1 MPFYHGNQK
10 AQVMQLNSSLR
21 LIATFTVNDSKAS
34 VASHHDFA
42 FNRYPALKEILSSVA
57 ENTSAIP
64 VLSACDNTLITAFTE
79 LNIAKTINID
89 QENSIRFYQHVD
101 ITLTII
107 ARFADQ
113 PSSRKSLDITAKAD
127 LVKWVVRHY
136 LANNA
141 DITSL
146 TQENLNV
153 LNTLG
158 VLVDQQP
165 PSIVYYPSL
174 DNSDWQQQIASAERL
189 YLQVENNPIP
199 EPMLKLLGTKIPEVP
214 NANVLWGC
222 EAGSRLPFAT
232 VVPKN
237 KMNELDLSPE
247 SISNRI
253 RVKEQKSQW
262 KQKIEIARV
271 NFKRQAYAKIDD
283 IISSKQ
289 QLTLQRHMRELV
301 SHHYFGP
308 LNDGQVE
315 RRMGIH
321 NESVTAALHLRL
333 TKLVSLVT
341 GKDLKPSYAYLGCYL
356 DGAELKPHVDRPQ
369 CQFNLS
375 IVFDM
380 SDEKDQTTEPWPIF
394 LKKNNQTT
402 AVNLAIGSGL
412 LYRGTELEHWRK
424 PLPKGQRA
432 IVCFYHFVEK
442 TFKGSTV

>member
-1 MPFYHGNQK
+1 
-10 AQVMQLNSSLR
+10 MQFNSSLR
-21 LIATFTVNDSKAS
+21 LIATFTVNDSKTS

-42 FNRYPALKEILSSVA
+42 FNRYPELKQILSSAA
-57 ENTSAIP
+57 ENTPA
-64 VLSACDNTLITAFTE
+64 VVALSTCDKTLINAFTD
-79 LNIAKTINID
+79 LDIAKIARVD
-89 QENSIRFYQHVD
+89 QEQTIHFNEHLD
-101 ITLTII
+101 INLTII
-107 ARFADQ
+107 ARFAEQ
-113 PSSRKSLDITAKAD
+113 PSSRKSLDIVTNPFLAK
-127 LVKWVVRHY
+127 WIMSNY
-136 LANNA
+136 LANEM
-141 DITSL
+141 DIASL
-146 TQENLNV
+146 NSEKLDE
-153 LNTLG
+153 LKSLG

-174 DNSDWQQQIASAERL
+174 DDSDWQQQIATAERL
-189 YLQVENNPIP
+189 YLQVENTPIP
-199 EPMLKLLGTKIPEVP
+199 EPMLKLLGTKTPEVP
-214 NANVLWGC
+214 NANIIWGC

-232 VVPKN
+232 VVPEN
-237 KMNELDLSPE
+237 KINELDLNPDSTR
-247 SISNRI
+247 SKSL
-253 RVKEQKSQW
+253 VKKQRTQW
-262 KQKIEIARV
+262 KQKIDLARV
-271 NFKRQAYAKIDD
+271 NFKRQAYVKIED

-333 TKLVSLVT
+333 TKLVGLIT
-341 GKDLKPSYAYLGCYL
+341 GEDLKPSYAYLGCYL
-356 DGAELKPHVDRPQ
+356 DGAELKPHTDRPQ

-380 SDEKDQTTEPWPIF
+380 SDEQGQMPEPWPIF
-394 LKKNNQTT
+394 LKKNNKTT

-412 LYRGTELEHWRK
+412 LYRGTELEHWRE

-432 IVCFYHFVEK
+432 IVCFYHFVQK

>member
-1 MPFYHGNQK
+1 
-10 AQVMQLNSSLR
+10 MQFNSSLR
-21 LIATFTVNDSKAS
+21 LIASFTVNDPCESGCC
-34 VASHHDFA
+34 VSHHDFA
-42 FNRYPALKEILSSVA
+42 FNRYPELKEIVLSVA
-57 ENTSAIP
+57 ENALARVDLPIF
-64 VLSACDNTLITAFTE
+64 DKTLIDAFTD
-79 LNIAKTINID
+79 LDIAKIANVGQEQTIHFNEHLD
-89 QENSIRFYQHVD
+89 VN
-101 ITLTII
+101 LTIL
-107 ARFADQ
+107 ARFAGQ
-113 PSSRKSLDITAKAD
+113 PSSRKSLN
-127 LVKWVVRHY
+127 LVTNPSLATWIMSNY
-136 LANNA
+136 LANEA
-141 DITSL
+141 DFSL
-146 TQENLNV
+146 LNPKNLDE
-153 LNTLG
+153 LKFLG

-165 PSIVYYPSL
+165 PSIVFYPPL
-174 DNSDWQQQIASAERL
+174 EESDWQEQIVTAERL

-214 NANVLWGC
+214 NTNIIWGC

-232 VVPKN
+232 VVPK
-237 KMNELDLSPE
+237 KEIDQFDLSSE
-247 SISNRI
+247 SIINKEL
-253 RVKEQKSQW
+253 VKKQKTQW
-262 KQKIEIARV
+262 KQKIDLARV
-271 NFKRQAYAKIDD
+271 KFKRHAYAKIED

-333 TKLVSLVT
+333 TKLVSLIT
-341 GKDLKPSYAYLGCYL
+341 GEDLKPSYAYLGCYL
-356 DGAELKPHVDRPQ
+356 DGAELKPHTDRPQ

-380 SDEKDQTTEPWPIF
+380 SDEQGQIPQPWPIF
-394 LKKNNQTT
+394 LKKNNKTT

-412 LYRGTELEHWRK
+412 LYQGTELEHWRE

-442 TFKGSTV
+442 TFTGSTV

>member
-1 MPFYHGNQK
+1 
-10 AQVMQLNSSLR
+10 MQFNSSLR
-21 LIATFTVNDSKAS
+21 LIATFTVNDSKTS

-42 FNRYPALKEILSSVA
+42 FNRYPELKQILSSAA
-57 ENTSAIP
+57 ENTPA
-64 VLSACDNTLITAFTE
+64 VVALSTCDKTLINAFTD
-79 LNIAKTINID
+79 LDIAKIARVD
-89 QENSIRFYQHVD
+89 QEQTIHFNEHLD
-101 ITLTII
+101 INLTII
-107 ARFADQ
+107 ARFAEQ
-113 PSSRKSLDITAKAD
+113 PSSRKSLDIVTNPFLAK
-127 LVKWVVRHY
+127 WIMSNY
-136 LANNA
+136 LANEM
-141 DITSL
+141 DIASL
-146 TQENLNV
+146 NSEKLDE
-153 LNTLG
+153 LKSLG

-174 DNSDWQQQIASAERL
+174 DDSDWQQQIATAERL
-189 YLQVENNPIP
+189 YLQVENTPIP
-199 EPMLKLLGTKIPEVP
+199 EPMLKLLGTKTPEVP
-214 NANVLWGC
+214 NANIIWGC

-232 VVPKN
+232 VVPEN
-237 KMNELDLSPE
+237 KINELDLNPDST
-247 SISNRI
+247 SSKSL
-253 RVKEQKSQW
+253 VKKQRTQW
-262 KQKIEIARV
+262 KQKIELARV
-271 NFKRQAYAKIDD
+271 NFKRQAYAKIED

-333 TKLVSLVT
+333 TKLVSLIT
-341 GKDLKPSYAYLGCYL
+341 GEDLKPSYAYLGCYL
-356 DGAELKPHVDRPQ
+356 DGAELKPHIDRPQ

-380 SDEKDQTTEPWPIF
+380 SDEQGQMPEPWPIF
-394 LKKNNQTT
+394 LKKNNKTT

-412 LYRGTELEHWRK
+412 LYRGTELEHWRE

>member
-1 MPFYHGNQK
+1 
-10 AQVMQLNSSLR
+10 MQLNSSLR
-21 LIATFTVNDSKAS
+21 LIATFTVNDSKTS

-42 FNRYPALKEILSSVA
+42 FNRYPELKQILSSAA
-57 ENTSAIP
+57 ENTPA
-64 VLSACDNTLITAFTE
+64 VVALSTYDKTLINAFTD
-79 LNIAKTINID
+79 LDIAKIASVD
-89 QENSIRFYQHVD
+89 QEKTFHFNEHLD
-101 ITLTII
+101 INLTII
-107 ARFADQ
+107 ARFAEQ
-113 PSSRKSLDITAKAD
+113 PSSRKSLDLVTNPFLAKWIMSNYLDNEIDTA
-127 LVKWVVRHY
+127 
-136 LANNA
+136 
-141 DITSL
+141 SL
-146 TQENLNV
+146 DSENLNE
-153 LNTLG
+153 LKSLG

-165 PSIVYYPSL
+165 PSIVHYPSL
-174 DNSDWQQQIASAERL
+174 DDSDWQQQIVTAERL
-189 YLQVENNPIP
+189 YLQFANTPIP
-199 EPMLKLLGTKIPEVP
+199 EPMLKLLGTKTPEVP
-214 NANVLWGC
+214 NANIIWGC

-232 VVPKN
+232 VVPEN
-237 KMNELDLSPE
+237 KINELDLNPE
-247 SISNRI
+247 SISSRSL
-253 RVKEQKSQW
+253 VKKQKTQW
-262 KQKIEIARV
+262 KQKIELARV
-271 NFKRQAYAKIDD
+271 NFKRQAYAKIED

-333 TKLVSLVT
+333 TKLVSVIT
-341 GKDLKPSYAYLGCYL
+341 GEDLKPSYAYLGCYL
-356 DGAELKPHVDRPQ
+356 DGAELKPHIDRPQ

-380 SDEKDQTTEPWPIF
+380 SDEQGQTPEPWRIF
-394 LKKNNQTT
+394 LKKNNKTT

-412 LYRGTELEHWRK
+412 LYQGTELEHWRE

>member
-1 MPFYHGNQK
+1 
-10 AQVMQLNSSLR
+10 MQFNSSLR
-21 LIATFTVNDSKAS
+21 LIATFTVNDSKTS

-42 FNRYPALKEILSSVA
+42 FNRYPELKQILSSAA
-57 ENTSAIP
+57 ENTPA
-64 VLSACDNTLITAFTE
+64 VVALSTCDKTLINAFTD
-79 LNIAKTINID
+79 LDIAKIARVD
-89 QENSIRFYQHVD
+89 QEQTIHFNEHLD
-101 ITLTII
+101 INLTII
-107 ARFADQ
+107 ARFAEQ
-113 PSSRKSLDITAKAD
+113 PSSRKSLDIVTNPFLAK
-127 LVKWVVRHY
+127 WIMSNY
-136 LANNA
+136 LANEM
-141 DITSL
+141 DIASL
-146 TQENLNV
+146 NSEKMDELKS
-153 LNTLG
+153 LG

-174 DNSDWQQQIASAERL
+174 DDSDWQQQIATAERL
-189 YLQVENNPIP
+189 YLQVENTPIP
-199 EPMLKLLGTKIPEVP
+199 EPMLKLLGTKTPEVP
-214 NANVLWGC
+214 NANIIWGC

-232 VVPKN
+232 VVPEN
-237 KMNELDLSPE
+237 KINELDLNPDST
-247 SISNRI
+247 SSKSL
-253 RVKEQKSQW
+253 VKKQRTQW
-262 KQKIEIARV
+262 KQKIDLARV
-271 NFKRQAYAKIDD
+271 NFKRQAYVKIED

-333 TKLVSLVT
+333 TKLVGIIT
-341 GKDLKPSYAYLGCYL
+341 GEDLKPSYAYLGCYL
-356 DGAELKPHVDRPQ
+356 DGAELKPHTDRPQ

-380 SDEKDQTTEPWPIF
+380 SDEQGQMPEPWPIF
-394 LKKNNQTT
+394 LKKNNKTT

-412 LYRGTELEHWRK
+412 LYRGTELEHWRE

>member
-1 MPFYHGNQK
+1 
-10 AQVMQLNSSLR
+10 MQFNSSIR
-21 LIATFTVNDSKAS
+21 LIATFTVNDSKTS

-42 FNRYPALKEILSSVA
+42 FNRYPELKQILSSAA
-57 ENTSAIP
+57 ENTPA
-64 VLSACDNTLITAFTE
+64 VVALSTCDKTLINAFTD
-79 LNIAKTINID
+79 LDIAKIARVD
-89 QENSIRFYQHVD
+89 QEQTIHFNEHLD
-101 ITLTII
+101 INLTII
-107 ARFADQ
+107 ARFAEQ
-113 PSSRKSLDITAKAD
+113 PSSRKSLDIVTNPFLAK
-127 LVKWVVRHY
+127 WIMSNY
-136 LANNA
+136 LANEI
-141 DITSL
+141 DIASL
-146 TQENLNV
+146 NSEKMDELKS
-153 LNTLG
+153 LG

-174 DNSDWQQQIASAERL
+174 DDSDWQQQIATAERL
-189 YLQVENNPIP
+189 YLQVENTPIP
-199 EPMLKLLGTKIPEVP
+199 EPMLKLLGTKTPEIP
-214 NANVLWGC
+214 NANIIWGC

-232 VVPKN
+232 VVPEN
-237 KMNELDLSPE
+237 KINELDLNPDST
-247 SISNRI
+247 SSKSL
-253 RVKEQKSQW
+253 VKKQRTQW
-262 KQKIEIARV
+262 KQKIDLARV
-271 NFKRQAYAKIDD
+271 NFKRQAYVKIED

-333 TKLVSLVT
+333 TKLVSLIT
-341 GKDLKPSYAYLGCYL
+341 GEDLKPSYAYLGCYL
-356 DGAELKPHVDRPQ
+356 DGAELKPHTDRPQ

-380 SDEKDQTTEPWPIF
+380 SDEQGQMPEPWPIF
-394 LKKNNQTT
+394 LKKNNKTT

-412 LYRGTELEHWRK
+412 LYRGTELEHWRE

-432 IVCFYHFVEK
+432 IVCFYHFVQK

>member
-1 MPFYHGNQK
+1 
-10 AQVMQLNSSLR
+10 MQFNSSLR
-21 LIATFTVNDSKAS
+21 LIATFTVNDSKTS

-42 FNRYPALKEILSSVA
+42 FNRYPELKQILSSAA
-57 ENTSAIP
+57 ENTPA
-64 VLSACDNTLITAFTE
+64 VVALSTCDKTLINAFTD
-79 LNIAKTINID
+79 LDIAKIARVD
-89 QENSIRFYQHVD
+89 QEQTIHFNEHLD
-101 ITLTII
+101 INLTII
-107 ARFADQ
+107 ARFAEQ
-113 PSSRKSLDITAKAD
+113 PSSRKSLDIVTNPFLAK
-127 LVKWVVRHY
+127 WIMSNY
-136 LANNA
+136 LANEI
-141 DITSL
+141 DIASL
-146 TQENLNV
+146 NSEKMDELKS
-153 LNTLG
+153 LG

-174 DNSDWQQQIASAERL
+174 DDSDWQQQIATAERL
-189 YLQVENNPIP
+189 YLQVENTPIP
-199 EPMLKLLGTKIPEVP
+199 EPMLKLLGTKTPEVP
-214 NANVLWGC
+214 NANIIWGC

-232 VVPKN
+232 VVPEN
-237 KMNELDLSPE
+237 KINELDLNPDST
-247 SISNRI
+247 SSKSL
-253 RVKEQKSQW
+253 VKKQRTQW
-262 KQKIEIARV
+262 KQKIDLARV
-271 NFKRQAYAKIDD
+271 NFKRQAYVKIED

-333 TKLVSLVT
+333 TKLVGIIT
-341 GKDLKPSYAYLGCYL
+341 GEDLKPSYAYLGCYL
-356 DGAELKPHVDRPQ
+356 DGAELKPHTDRPQ

-380 SDEKDQTTEPWPIF
+380 SDEQGQMPEPWPIF
-394 LKKNNQTT
+394 LKKNNKTT

-412 LYRGTELEHWRK
+412 LYRGTELEHWRE

>member
-1 MPFYHGNQK
+1 
-10 AQVMQLNSSLR
+10 MQFNSSLR
-21 LIATFTVNDSKAS
+21 LIATFTVNDSKTS

-42 FNRYPALKEILSSVA
+42 FNRYPELKQILSSAA
-57 ENTSAIP
+57 ENTPA
-64 VLSACDNTLITAFTE
+64 VVALSTCDKTLINAFTE
-79 LNIAKTINID
+79 LDIAKIARVD
-89 QENSIRFYQHVD
+89 QEQTIHFNEHLNIN
-101 ITLTII
+101 LTII
-107 ARFADQ
+107 ARFAEQ
-113 PSSRKSLDITAKAD
+113 PSSRKSLDIVTNPFLAK
-127 LVKWVVRHY
+127 WIMSNY
-136 LANNA
+136 LANEM
-141 DITSL
+141 DIASL
-146 TQENLNV
+146 NSEKMDELKS
-153 LNTLG
+153 LG

-174 DNSDWQQQIASAERL
+174 DDSDWQQQIATSERL
-189 YLQVENNPIP
+189 YLQVKNTPIP
-199 EPMLKLLGTKIPEVP
+199 EPMLKLLGTKTPEVP
-214 NANVLWGC
+214 NANIIWGC

-232 VVPKN
+232 VVPEN
-237 KMNELDLSPE
+237 KINELDLNPDST
-247 SISNRI
+247 SSKSL
-253 RVKEQKSQW
+253 VKKQRTQW
-262 KQKIEIARV
+262 KQKIDLARV
-271 NFKRQAYAKIDD
+271 NFKRQAYVKIED

-333 TKLVSLVT
+333 TKLVGLIT
-341 GKDLKPSYAYLGCYL
+341 GEDLKPSYAYLGCYL
-356 DGAELKPHVDRPQ
+356 DGAELKPHTDRPQ

-380 SDEKDQTTEPWPIF
+380 SDEQGQMPEPWPIF
-394 LKKNNQTT
+394 LKKNNKTT

-412 LYRGTELEHWRK
+412 LYRGTELEHWRE

-432 IVCFYHFVEK
+432 IVCFYHFVQK

>member
-1 MPFYHGNQK
+1 MSN
-10 AQVMQLNSSLR
+10 
-21 LIATFTVNDSKAS
+21 
-34 VASHHDFA
+34 
-42 FNRYPALKEILSSVA
+42 
-57 ENTSAIP
+57 
-64 VLSACDNTLITAFTE
+64 
-79 LNIAKTINID
+79 
-89 QENSIRFYQHVD
+89 
-101 ITLTII
+101 
-107 ARFADQ
+107 
-113 PSSRKSLDITAKAD
+113 
-127 LVKWVVRHY
+127 Y
-136 LANNA
+136 LANEM
-141 DITSL
+141 DIASL
-146 TQENLNV
+146 NSEKMDELKS
-153 LNTLG
+153 LG

-174 DNSDWQQQIASAERL
+174 DDSDWQQQIATAERL
-189 YLQVENNPIP
+189 YLQVENTPIP
-199 EPMLKLLGTKIPEVP
+199 EPMLKLLGTKTPEVP
-214 NANVLWGC
+214 NANIIWGC

-232 VVPKN
+232 VVPEN
-237 KMNELDLSPE
+237 KINELDLNPDST
-247 SISNRI
+247 SSKSL
-253 RVKEQKSQW
+253 VKKQRTQW
-262 KQKIEIARV
+262 KQKIDLARV
-271 NFKRQAYAKIDD
+271 NFKRQAYVKIED

-333 TKLVSLVT
+333 TKLVGIIT
-341 GKDLKPSYAYLGCYL
+341 GEDLKPSYAYLGCYL
-356 DGAELKPHVDRPQ
+356 DGAELKPHTDRPQ

-380 SDEKDQTTEPWPIF
+380 SDEQGQMPEPWPIF
-394 LKKNNQTT
+394 LKKNNKTT

-412 LYRGTELEHWRK
+412 LYRGTELEHWRE

>member
-1 MPFYHGNQK
+1 
-10 AQVMQLNSSLR
+10 MQFNSSIR
-21 LIATFTVNDSKAS
+21 LIATFTVNDSKTS

-42 FNRYPALKEILSSVA
+42 FNRYPELKQILSSAA
-57 ENTSAIP
+57 ENTPA
-64 VLSACDNTLITAFTE
+64 VVALSTCDKTLINAFTD
-79 LNIAKTINID
+79 LDIAKIARVD
-89 QENSIRFYQHVD
+89 QEQTIHFNEHLD
-101 ITLTII
+101 INLTII
-107 ARFADQ
+107 ARFAEQ
-113 PSSRKSLDITAKAD
+113 PSSRKSLDIVTNPFLAK
-127 LVKWVVRHY
+127 WIMSNY
-136 LANNA
+136 LANEM
-141 DITSL
+141 DIASL
-146 TQENLNV
+146 NSEKMDELKS
-153 LNTLG
+153 LG

-174 DNSDWQQQIASAERL
+174 DDSDWQQQIATAERL
-189 YLQVENNPIP
+189 YLQVENTPIP
-199 EPMLKLLGTKIPEVP
+199 EPMLKLLGTKTPEVP
-214 NANVLWGC
+214 NANIIWGC

-232 VVPKN
+232 VVPEN
-237 KMNELDLSPE
+237 KINELDLNPDST
-247 SISNRI
+247 SSKSL
-253 RVKEQKSQW
+253 VKKQRTQW
-262 KQKIEIARV
+262 KQKIDLARV
-271 NFKRQAYAKIDD
+271 NFKRQAYVKIED

-333 TKLVSLVT
+333 TKLVGLIT
-341 GKDLKPSYAYLGCYL
+341 GEDLKPSYAYLGCYL
-356 DGAELKPHVDRPQ
+356 DGAELKPHTDRPQ

-380 SDEKDQTTEPWPIF
+380 SDEQGQMPEPWPIF
-394 LKKNNQTT
+394 LKKNNKTT

-412 LYRGTELEHWRK
+412 LYRGTELEHWRE

>member
-1 MPFYHGNQK
+1 
-10 AQVMQLNSSLR
+10 MQFNSSIR
-21 LIATFTVNDSKAS
+21 LIATFTVNDSKTS

-42 FNRYPALKEILSSVA
+42 FNRYPELKQILSSAA
-57 ENTSAIP
+57 ENTPA
-64 VLSACDNTLITAFTE
+64 VVALSTCDKTLINAFTD
-79 LNIAKTINID
+79 LDIAKIARVD
-89 QENSIRFYQHVD
+89 QEQTIHFNEHLD
-101 ITLTII
+101 INLTII
-107 ARFADQ
+107 ARFAEQ
-113 PSSRKSLDITAKAD
+113 PSSRKSLDIVTNPFLAK
-127 LVKWVVRHY
+127 WIMSNY
-136 LANNA
+136 LANEM
-141 DITSL
+141 DIASL
-146 TQENLNV
+146 NSEKMDELKS
-153 LNTLG
+153 LG

-174 DNSDWQQQIASAERL
+174 DDSDWQQQIATAERL
-189 YLQVENNPIP
+189 YLQVENTPIP
-199 EPMLKLLGTKIPEVP
+199 EPMLKLLGTKTPEVP
-214 NANVLWGC
+214 NANIIWGC

-232 VVPKN
+232 VVPEN
-237 KMNELDLSPE
+237 KINELDLNPDST
-247 SISNRI
+247 SSKSL
-253 RVKEQKSQW
+253 VKKQRTQW
-262 KQKIEIARV
+262 KQKIDLARV
-271 NFKRQAYAKIDD
+271 NFKRQAYVKIED

-333 TKLVSLVT
+333 TKLVGIIT
-341 GKDLKPSYAYLGCYL
+341 GEDLKPSYAYLGCYL
-356 DGAELKPHVDRPQ
+356 DGAELKPHTDRPQ

-380 SDEKDQTTEPWPIF
+380 SDEQGQMPEPWPIF
-394 LKKNNQTT
+394 LKKNNKTT

-412 LYRGTELEHWRK
+412 LYRGTELEHWRE

>member
-1 MPFYHGNQK
+1 
-10 AQVMQLNSSLR
+10 MQFNSSIR
-21 LIATFTVNDSKAS
+21 LIATFTVNDSKTS

-42 FNRYPALKEILSSVA
+42 FNRYPELKQILSSAA
-57 ENTSAIP
+57 ENTPA
-64 VLSACDNTLITAFTE
+64 VVALSTCDKTLINAFTD
-79 LNIAKTINID
+79 LDIAKIARVD
-89 QENSIRFYQHVD
+89 QEQTIHFNEHLD
-101 ITLTII
+101 INLTII
-107 ARFADQ
+107 ARFAEQ
-113 PSSRKSLDITAKAD
+113 PSSRKSLDIVTNPFLAK
-127 LVKWVVRHY
+127 WIMSNY
-136 LANNA
+136 LANEM
-141 DITSL
+141 DIASL
-146 TQENLNV
+146 NSEKMDELKS
-153 LNTLG
+153 LG

-174 DNSDWQQQIASAERL
+174 DDSDWQQQIATAERL
-189 YLQVENNPIP
+189 YLQVENTPIP
-199 EPMLKLLGTKIPEVP
+199 EPMLKLLGTKTPEVP
-214 NANVLWGC
+214 NANIIWGC

-232 VVPKN
+232 VVPEN
-237 KMNELDLSPE
+237 KINELDLNPDST
-247 SISNRI
+247 SSKSL
-253 RVKEQKSQW
+253 VKKQRTQW
-262 KQKIEIARV
+262 KQKIDLARV
-271 NFKRQAYAKIDD
+271 NFKRQAYVKIED

-333 TKLVSLVT
+333 TKLVGIIT
-341 GKDLKPSYAYLGCYL
+341 GEDLKPSYAYLGCYL
-356 DGAELKPHVDRPQ
+356 DGAELKPHTDRPQ

-380 SDEKDQTTEPWPIF
+380 SDEQGQMPEPWPIF
-394 LKKNNQTT
+394 LKKNNKTT

-412 LYRGTELEHWRK
+412 LYRGTELEHWRE

-432 IVCFYHFVEK
+432 IVCFYHFVQK

>member
-1 MPFYHGNQK
+1 
-10 AQVMQLNSSLR
+10 MQFNSSIR
-21 LIATFTVNDSKAS
+21 LIATFTVNDSKTS

-42 FNRYPALKEILSSVA
+42 FNRYPELKQILSSAA
-57 ENTSAIP
+57 ENTPA
-64 VLSACDNTLITAFTE
+64 VVALSTCDKTLINAFTD
-79 LNIAKTINID
+79 LDIAKIARVD
-89 QENSIRFYQHVD
+89 QEQTIHFNEHLD
-101 ITLTII
+101 INLTII
-107 ARFADQ
+107 ARFAEQ
-113 PSSRKSLDITAKAD
+113 PSSRKSLDIVTNPFLAK
-127 LVKWVVRHY
+127 WIMSNY
-136 LANNA
+136 LANEM
-141 DITSL
+141 DIASL
-146 TQENLNV
+146 NSEKLDE
-153 LNTLG
+153 LKSLG

-174 DNSDWQQQIASAERL
+174 DDSDWQQQIATAERL
-189 YLQVENNPIP
+189 YLQVENTPIP
-199 EPMLKLLGTKIPEVP
+199 EPMLKLLGTKTPEVP
-214 NANVLWGC
+214 NANIIWGC

-232 VVPKN
+232 VVPEN
-237 KMNELDLSPE
+237 KINELDLNPDST
-247 SISNRI
+247 SSKSL
-253 RVKEQKSQW
+253 VKKQRTQW
-262 KQKIEIARV
+262 KQKIDLARV
-271 NFKRQAYAKIDD
+271 NFKRQAYVKIED

-333 TKLVSLVT
+333 TKLVGLIT
-341 GKDLKPSYAYLGCYL
+341 GEDLKPSYAYLGCYL
-356 DGAELKPHVDRPQ
+356 DGAELKPHTDRPQ

-380 SDEKDQTTEPWPIF
+380 SDEQGQMPEPWPIF
-394 LKKNNQTT
+394 LKKNNKTT

-412 LYRGTELEHWRK
+412 LYRGTELEHWRE

-432 IVCFYHFVEK
+432 IVCFYHFVQK

>member
-1 MPFYHGNQK
+1 
-10 AQVMQLNSSLR
+10 MQFNSSLR
-21 LIATFTVNDSKAS
+21 LIATFTVNDSKTS

-42 FNRYPALKEILSSVA
+42 FNRYPELKQILSSAA
-57 ENTSAIP
+57 ENTPA
-64 VLSACDNTLITAFTE
+64 VVALSTCDKTLINAFTD
-79 LNIAKTINID
+79 LDIAKIARVD
-89 QENSIRFYQHVD
+89 QEQTIHFNEHLD
-101 ITLTII
+101 INLTII
-107 ARFADQ
+107 ARFAEQ
-113 PSSRKSLDITAKAD
+113 PSSRKSLDIVTNPFLAK
-127 LVKWVVRHY
+127 WIMSNY
-136 LANNA
+136 LANEM
-141 DITSL
+141 DIASL
-146 TQENLNV
+146 NSENLDE
-153 LNTLG
+153 LKSLG

-174 DNSDWQQQIASAERL
+174 DDSDWQQQIATAERL

-199 EPMLKLLGTKIPEVP
+199 EPMLKLLGTKTPEVP
-214 NANVLWGC
+214 NANIIWGC

-232 VVPKN
+232 VVPEN
-237 KMNELDLSPE
+237 KINELDLNPDST
-247 SISNRI
+247 SSKSL
-253 RVKEQKSQW
+253 VKKQRTQW
-262 KQKIEIARV
+262 KQKIDLARV
-271 NFKRQAYAKIDD
+271 NFKRQAYVKIED

-333 TKLVSLVT
+333 TKLVGIIT
-341 GKDLKPSYAYLGCYL
+341 GEDLKPSYAYLGCYL
-356 DGAELKPHVDRPQ
+356 DGAELKPHTDRPQ

-380 SDEKDQTTEPWPIF
+380 SDEQGQMPEPWPIF
-394 LKKNNQTT
+394 LKKNNKTT

-412 LYRGTELEHWRK
+412 LYRGTELEHWRE

-432 IVCFYHFVEK
+432 IVCFYHFVQK

>member
-1 MPFYHGNQK
+1 
-10 AQVMQLNSSLR
+10 MQFNSSIR
-21 LIATFTVNDSKAS
+21 LIATFTVNDSKTS

-42 FNRYPALKEILSSVA
+42 FNRYPELKQILSSAA
-57 ENTSAIP
+57 ENTPA
-64 VLSACDNTLITAFTE
+64 VVALSTCDKTLINAFTD
-79 LNIAKTINID
+79 LDIAKIDRVD
-89 QENSIRFYQHVD
+89 QEQTIHFNEHLD
-101 ITLTII
+101 INLTII
-107 ARFADQ
+107 ARFAEQ
-113 PSSRKSLDITAKAD
+113 PSSRKSLDIVTNPFLAK
-127 LVKWVVRHY
+127 WIMSNY
-136 LANNA
+136 LANEM
-141 DITSL
+141 DIASL
-146 TQENLNV
+146 NSEKMDELKS
-153 LNTLG
+153 LG

-174 DNSDWQQQIASAERL
+174 DDSDWQQQIATAERL
-189 YLQVENNPIP
+189 YLQVENTPIP
-199 EPMLKLLGTKIPEVP
+199 EPMLKLLGTKTPEVP
-214 NANVLWGC
+214 NANIIWGC

-232 VVPKN
+232 VVPEN
-237 KMNELDLSPE
+237 KINELDLNPDST
-247 SISNRI
+247 SSKSL
-253 RVKEQKSQW
+253 VKKQRTQW
-262 KQKIEIARV
+262 KQKIDLARV
-271 NFKRQAYAKIDD
+271 NFKRQAYVKIED

-333 TKLVSLVT
+333 TKLVGIIT
-341 GKDLKPSYAYLGCYL
+341 GEDLKPSYAYLGCYL
-356 DGAELKPHVDRPQ
+356 DGAELKPHTDRPQ

-380 SDEKDQTTEPWPIF
+380 SDEQGQMPEPWPIF
-394 LKKNNQTT
+394 LKKNNKTT

-412 LYRGTELEHWRK
+412 LYRGTELEHWRE

-432 IVCFYHFVEK
+432 IVCFYHFVKK